1 MRNTFLY
8 AKGYQIGGV
17 SISLLALSFAF
28 VPIGC
33 KSKKEAPV
41 QSEEGVVEVVD
52 SIGIKPKK
60 TYQLTSKMYTADPSA
75 HVFEGKLYVYP
86 SHDFESGIP
95 EDDLGSHFNM
105 EDYHVFSMDSVGGEV
120 SDHGL
125 ALHIDDVPWAGRQM
139 WAPDAAKR
147 GEEYFLYF
155 PVKDKEDVFHIGV
168 AKSENPEGPF
178 EAMDHPIEGSYS
190 MDPAVFKDT
199 DGKYYMYF
207 GGIWGGQLQQWDQG
221 EYLGEDKY
229 PSDNEPAIAPK
240 VALMADDMVSF
251 AEEPTDVLVLDQY
264 GEPITA
270 GDNDRR
276 FFEAAWV
283 HVYNGKYYL
292 SYSTGDTHNIVY
304 AMGDSPYGPFT
315 YQGVILDPVLGW
327 TNHHS
332 IVEYQGK
339 WWLFFHDSSMS
350 GGKTHLR
357 SVKMTELTYNSD
369 GTIQRIN
376 AFQEADLNPSN
387 TVRVD

>member
-1 MRNTFLY
+1 MKNTFFTSTNHLHGIISNSILSILLVS
-8 AKGYQIGGV
+8 AGFSCKRQKQETETVEDTIQVSADTIGSTPEMV
-17 SISLLALSFAF
+17 Y
-28 VPIGC
+28 
-33 KSKKEAPV
+33 
-41 QSEEGVVEVVD
+41 
-52 SIGIKPKK
+52 
-60 TYQLTSKMYTADPSA
+60 TLTSKLYTADPSA

-86 SHDFESGIP
+86 SHDYESGIP

-120 SDHGL
+120 TDHGL
-125 ALHIDDVPWAGRQM
+125 ALHIDDVAWAGRQM
-139 WAPDAAKR
+139 WAPDAAKK
-147 GEEYFLYF
+147 GKEYFLYF

-168 AKSENPEGPF
+168 AKSSTPEGPF
-178 EAMDHPIEGSYS
+178 NAMDQPIEGSYS
-190 MDPAVFKDT
+190 MDPAVFEDT
-199 DGKYYMYF
+199 DGEYYMYF
-207 GGIWGGQLQQWDQG
+207 GGIWGGQLQQWENG
-221 EYLGEDKY
+221 KYLGEDKY
-229 PSDNEPAIAPK
+229 PADDQPALAPK
-240 VALMADDMVSF
+240 VAKMAEDMVSF
-251 AEEPTDVLVLDQY
+251 SEEPKDVMVLDQD
-264 GEPITA
+264 GEPIVA

-283 HVYNGKYYL
+283 HRYNDKYYL

-304 AMGDSPYGPFT
+304 AIGDNPYGPFT

-357 SVKMTELTYNSD
+357 SVKMTELTYNPD

-376 AFQEADLNPSN
+376 AFVEAEPKM
-387 TVRVD
+387 

>member
-1 MRNTFLY
+1 MKNVVSYLKLFQNTGTYRGF
-8 AKGYQIGGV
+8 
-17 SISLLALSFAF
+17 LSF
-28 VPIGC
+28 VLVLSVIGC
-33 KSKKEAPV
+33 KPKKEQPV
-41 QSEEGVVEVVD
+41 ESEKVAVEVVD
-52 SIGIKPKK
+52 TIGSKPEKV
-60 TYQLTSKMYTADPSA
+60 YRLTTEMYTADPSA
-75 HVFEGKLYVYP
+75 HVFDGKLYVYP

-120 SDHGL
+120 TDHGL

-139 WAPDAAKR
+139 WAPDAAKK
-147 GEEYFLYF
+147 GDEYFLYF

-168 AKSENPEGPF
+168 AKSENPDGPF
-178 EAMDHPIEGSYS
+178 EAMDNPIEGSYS
-190 MDPAVFKDT
+190 MDPAVFEDT

-221 EYLGEDKY
+221 EYVGEDRY
-229 PSDNEPAIAPK
+229 PADDEPALAPK
-240 VALMADDMVSF
+240 IALMADDMVSF
-251 AEEPTDVLVLDQY
+251 AEEPKDVLVLDEN
-264 GEPITA
+264 GDPIVT

-283 HVYNGKYYL
+283 HKYDGKYYL

-304 AMGDSPYGPFT
+304 AIGDNPYGPFT
-315 YQGVILDPVLGW
+315 YKGVILDPVLGW

-357 SVKMTELTYNSD
+357 SVKMTELIHNSD
-369 GTIQRIN
+369 GSIKRLN
-376 AFQEADLNPSN
+376 AFVEAEPNN
-387 TVRVD
+387 

>member
-1 MRNTFLY
+1 MKNVVSYLKLFQNGSMKGGFL
-8 AKGYQIGGV
+8 
-17 SISLLALSFAF
+17 SLALVIF
-28 VPIGC
+28 VIGC
-33 KSKKEAPV
+33 KPKKEQPAENQEV
-41 QSEEGVVEVVD
+41 AVEVVD
-52 SIGIKPKK
+52 TIGTTPEKVYP
-60 TYQLTSKMYTADPSA
+60 LTTAMYTADPSA
-75 HVFEGKLYVYP
+75 HVFNGKLYVYP

-120 SDHGL
+120 TDHGL

-139 WAPDAAKR
+139 WAPDAAMK
-147 GEEYFLYF
+147 GDEYFLYF

-168 AKSENPEGPF
+168 AKSESPEGPF
-178 EAMDHPIEGSYS
+178 KAMDQPIEGSYS
-190 MDPAVFKDT
+190 MDPAVFEDT

-221 EYLGEDKY
+221 EYVGEDRY
-229 PSDNEPAIAPK
+229 PADDEPALAPK
-240 VALMADDMVSF
+240 IALMADDMVSF
-251 AEEPTDVLVLDQY
+251 AEEPKDVLVLDEN
-264 GEPITA
+264 GEPIVT

-283 HVYNGKYYL
+283 HKYDGKYYL

-304 AMGDSPYGPFT
+304 AIGDNPYGPFT

-332 IVEYQGK
+332 IVEYEGK

-357 SVKMTELTYNSD
+357 SVKMTELTHNPD
-369 GTIQRIN
+369 GSIKRLN
-376 AFQEADLNPSN
+376 ALVEAEPEK
-387 TVRVD
+387 